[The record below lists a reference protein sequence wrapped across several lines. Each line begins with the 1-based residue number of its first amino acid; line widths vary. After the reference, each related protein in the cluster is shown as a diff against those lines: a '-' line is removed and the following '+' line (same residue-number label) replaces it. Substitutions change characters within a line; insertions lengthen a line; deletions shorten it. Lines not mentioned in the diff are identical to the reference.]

1 MQLEYKPEIISIEI
15 FLIED
20 LLAIVDSWLDY
31 FPSDDSDK
39 NEESGEAR
47 YIIKLINRRIKDNEA
62 KNLKTK
68 EVS

>member
-1 MQLEYKPEIISIEI
+1 MQLEYKPEIISIET

-20 LLAIVDSWLDY
+20 LLAIVDNWLDY
-31 FPSDDSDK
+31 FPNDDPDK
-39 NEESGEAR
+39 NEECGEAR
-47 YIIKLINRRIKDNEA
+47 YIIKLINRRIKESDA